1 MMEVF
6 RHETDS
12 GCVVLQP
19 ACWCGS
25 PVVRTADR
33 PRWYEFA
40 APDLIDYVGGILD
53 LEEMTGART
62 GKAVVSR
69 KAWLFLTA
77 IMRQAQ
83 TAPRH
88 VRLSAKQLDWLQQLH
103 AQTQEAWRA
112 TGGDAA

>member
-1 MMEVF
+1 MMEVY

-19 ACWCGS
+19 ACWCGF
-25 PVVRTADR
+25 PVGRTADQ
-33 PRWYEFA
+33 PGWYEVA
-40 APDLIDYVGGILD
+40 ASDLIDYVGGILD

-62 GKAVVSR
+62 GKSVVSR

-83 TAPRH
+83 TTAGH

-103 AQTQEAWRA
+103 AQTREAWRA
-112 TGGDAA
+112 TSGDAA